1 MGQGVYMPLTSPSLR
16 ISGSRRVVLAP
27 EGGQGAGAALERR
40 FGMWHWK
47 TWARGGPV
55 GARVRSGWALRL
67 SRATTAVQDALDD
80 YSLFPWSKG

>member
-1 MGQGVYMPLTSPSLR
+1 MPLTSPSPSFTDVR
-16 ISGSRRVVLAP
+16 SRRVVLAP
-27 EGGQGAGAALERR
+27 EGGRGPGAALERR

-47 TWARGGPV
+47 TWARGGPI

-80 YSLFPWSKG
+80 YSLFPRSRR